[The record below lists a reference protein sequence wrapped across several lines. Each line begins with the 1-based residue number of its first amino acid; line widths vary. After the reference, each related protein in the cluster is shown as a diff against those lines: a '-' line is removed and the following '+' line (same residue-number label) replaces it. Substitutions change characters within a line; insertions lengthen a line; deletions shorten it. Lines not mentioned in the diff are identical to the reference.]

1 MSTSAG
7 RGGAMNRRLGLA
19 VVGLVVLLSTAGCLG
34 YITGGGEV
42 SDERLNQDPAEPYD
56 WGTDRDGRL
65 TLHTAGEV
73 QAVYRVNASQELRLY
88 TPAGLGR
95 EEPLELSAVR
105 FRYADNGTVITGTEI
120 REQGGE
126 IEQTPDEVFVTAPDA
141 DGQLAFSAPVTP
153 RRLALPVYVEGS
165 YEVVLPPD
173 YRMDFFLFSNAVPRG
188 AETEIVD
195 NRVHVRWE
203 EVTGPTIL
211 VQYYLERD
219 LYVFGGAVVLLSMI
233 GVAGLYYY
241 RRQIDRLHDVRVEMG
256 LGGDD
261 EEEEK

>member
-1 MSTSAG
+1 
-7 RGGAMNRRLGLA
+7 MNRRLGLA

-34 YITGGGEV
+34 YITGGGEI
-42 SDERLNQDPAEPYD
+42 SAEQLNQEPAEPYD
-56 WGTDRDGRL
+56 WETDRDARL
-65 TLHTAGEV
+65 TLHTADEV
-73 QAVYRVNASQELRLY
+73 QAVYDVNASQELRLY

-95 EEPLELSAVR
+95 EEPLDVSAVR

-120 REQGGE
+120 RDRGGRV
-126 IEQTPDEVFVTAPDA
+126 EQTTDEVDVTVPDA

-173 YRMDFFLFSNAVPRG
+173 YRMDFFLFSNTAPRG

-195 NRVHVRWE
+195 NRVHVRWA
-203 EVTGPTIL
+203 EVTGPTLL

-219 LYVFGGAVVLLSMI
+219 LYVFGGAAALLSLI
-233 GVAGLYYY
+233 GVGGLYYY

-256 LGGDD
+256 LDTEEDD
-261 EEEEK
+261 EDR

>member
-1 MSTSAG
+1 
-7 RGGAMNRRLGLA
+7 MNRRLGLA
-19 VVGLVVLLSTAGCLG
+19 VGLVALLAVSAGCLG

-42 SDERLNQDPAEPYD
+42 SDEQLDREPTEPYD
-56 WGTDRDGRL
+56 WETDRDARL
-65 TLHTAGEV
+65 TLHTASEV
-73 QAVYRVNASQELRLY
+73 QAVYRVNASQQLRLY

-95 EEPLELSAVR
+95 EEPLEASAVR

-120 REQGGE
+120 RERGGE
-126 IEQTPDEVFVTAPDA
+126 IDQTTDEVDLTVPDA
-141 DGQLAFSAPVTP
+141 EGQLALSAPVTP
-153 RRLALPVYVEGS
+153 RRLTLPVYVDGS

-195 NRVHVRWE
+195 NRVHVRWD
-203 EVTGPTIL
+203 EVTGETIL

-219 LYVFGGAVVLLSMI
+219 LYVFGGAVVLLSAI
-233 GVAGLYYY
+233 AAGGLYYY
-241 RRQIDRLHDVRVEMG
+241 RRQIDRLHDVRVQMG

-261 EEEEK
+261 DEEEK